1 MYYLRKKPYKKEYT
15 DPFTGK
21 KYYIEFPEDRA
32 VFKHNRFGRMYRKNF
47 LCTET
52 GIHLWKCKV
61 LQNALRH
68 RVQLYHYCNEWFDI
82 YDDETN
88 EPISPSLY
96 EEYKAA
102 PIDTIWT
109 TKTLYLNRITGNIT
123 DELNFD
129 KGVYKTIRKGSKLK
143 VYSMV
148 DYNKLWDYELL
159 NAFDG
164 IEDSVICVDSK
175 GNTVFEFAE
184 YQDLLNCKETS
195 FFEDKWDR
203 KWKKEGKL

>member
-1 MYYLRKKPYKKEYT
+1 MYYLRKQSTEKLAVTDGRYTVKNAEYELDRALYKH
-15 DPFTGK
+15 K
-21 KYYIEFPEDRA
+21 KYS
-32 VFKHNRFGRMYRKNF
+32 RFYRSTYPDCSTDLK
-47 LCTET
+47 
-52 GIHLWKCKV
+52 LWKVKSLKTA
-61 LQNALRH
+61 LQQ
-68 RVQLYHYCNEWFDI
+68 RVRLWYYCNEWFDI
-82 YDDETN
+82 YDDEIN

-96 EEYKAA
+96 EEYKAS
-102 PIDTIWT
+102 PIDIIWT

-129 KGVYKTIRKGSKLK
+129 KDVYKTIRKGSKLK
-143 VYSMV
+143 VYNMV
-148 DYNKLWDYELL
+148 DYNKLWDSELL

-184 YQDLLNCKETS
+184 HQDLLNCKENS

-203 KWKKEGKL
+203 KWKKEGKA